1 MNKTTLLLF
10 LLTVSLSVSA
20 KPRKRAEMCRIAQTA
35 IMQQEVE
42 LLDETEGYCVF
53 GNNKGFAIISKKDSH
68 TPVLAYS
75 ASPYDKNNM
84 PCGMKWWLSTINAS
98 LSINGQSQA
107 VEGFTPEVV
116 APMLKTTWGQQSP
129 FNEKSPVVNN
139 SKAPTG
145 CVATAMSQI
154 LNFYQYPAQG
164 HGMGYYTMGENS
176 YRQLVEVNSTYRWD
190 LMKNSYASAW
200 FLSDEEKDAISQL
213 MFDAGVSS
221 HMNFSSGGSGT
232 TAYEA
237 ANGFSHIFQF
247 DSLAMECVMRD
258 YCQNDAEW
266 MNIILSELKAGR
278 PVLMCGL
285 DLSSG
290 GHAFIIDGMDANGYV
305 HVNWGWNGQADGYY
319 NLADLNPTG
328 ILGESSTMHFNAEQ
342 SIITNLRCNPT
353 PAADAVYRSCWV
365 ISVEDNLI
373 ANEVNG
379 LTLSSPG
386 GIIWQVSHLTFYG
399 KVGLAFLDD
408 NGNEVYFHAF
418 FDTSDKANHLT
429 PIDGGV
435 GYYASNFSNIS
446 ITDLLP
452 LPAGTYR
459 VFLASK
465 AIQDKTSQFICY
477 PGGNHNEYILTKNAD
492 NTLIVKAAETSGI
505 ETASSIAA
513 PDNTPLYD
521 LQGRKIDSPRK
532 GIYIQKG
539 RKVVAH

>member
-10 LLTVSLSVSA
+10 LLTVTLSVSA
-20 KPRKRAEMCRIAQTA
+20 NPRKKAEMCRIAQAA

-42 LLDETEGYCVF
+42 LLDEQEGYCVY
-53 GNNKGFAIISKKDSH
+53 GNDKGFAIISRKDGY

-75 ASPYDKNNM
+75 ASPYDKDNM

-98 LSINGQSQA
+98 LSVNGQTQDID
-107 VEGFTPEVV
+107 GFTPEEVT
-116 APMLKTTWGQQSP
+116 PMLKTTWGQHSP

-154 LNFYQYPAQG
+154 LNYYQYPVQG
-164 HGMGYYTMGENS
+164 QGTGYYTMGENS
-176 YRQLVEVNSTYRWD
+176 YRQIVEVNSTYRWD

-200 FLSDEEKDAISQL
+200 FLTDEEKEAISQL

-232 TAYEA
+232 TSYEA
-237 ANGFSHIFQF
+237 ANGFAHIFQF
-247 DSLAMECVMRD
+247 DSLAMKCVMRD

-278 PVLMCGL
+278 PVLMCGI
-285 DLSSG
+285 DRSNG
-290 GHAFIIDGMDANGYV
+290 GHAFVIDGMDANGFV
-305 HVNWGWNGQADGYY
+305 HVNWGWDGQGDGYY
-319 NLADLNPTG
+319 DLADLNPTG
-328 ILGESSTMHFNAEQ
+328 ILGGSTTMHFNSEQ

-353 PAADAVYRSCWV
+353 PAADAVYHSTWV
-365 ISVEDNLI
+365 ISAEDNLI

-379 LTLSSPG
+379 LTLLSD

-399 KVGLAFLDD
+399 KVGLAFLDG
-408 NGNEVYFHAF
+408 NGNEVFFHTF
-418 FDTSDKANHLT
+418 FDTGDKASHAF
-429 PIDGGV
+429 PIDGGQ

-465 AIQDKTSQFICY
+465 AIQDKTSQFIRY
-477 PGGNHNEYILTKNAD
+477 PGGNHKEYILTKSAD
-492 NTLIVKAAETSGI
+492 NTLVVKATETSGI
-505 ETASSIAA
+505 ETVSAAA

-521 LQGRKIDSPRK
+521 LQGRRIDSPRK
-532 GIYIQKG
+532 GIFIQNG
-539 RKVVAH
+539 RKVVKK